1 MRDCFTKIKTGVDY
15 VQCLQS
21 TGPATIMTRVHFLT
35 RVIIAT
41 GLVLQDTKL

>member
-21 TGPATIMTRVHFLT
+21 IEPAAIMTRVHFLT

>member
-21 TGPATIMTRVHFLT
+21 TGLAAIMTRVHFLT
-35 RVIIAT
+35 RVIIAA